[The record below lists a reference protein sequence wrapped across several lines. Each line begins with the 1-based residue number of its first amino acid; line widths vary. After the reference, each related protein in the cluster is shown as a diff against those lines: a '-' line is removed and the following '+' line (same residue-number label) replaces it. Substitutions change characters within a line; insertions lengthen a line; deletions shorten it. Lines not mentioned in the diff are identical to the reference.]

1 MEAGNAIADILVGDA
16 YPQAHLTDTWA
27 KKINDYPTTSTF
39 KETEK

>member
-16 YPQAHLTDTWA
+16 YPQANLTDTLA